1 MLACQ
6 GRDMV
11 QWSPLGWERQWVL
24 IHDEAFTIALASK
37 EDTDITPLQEAS
49 VVHLRARS
57 DVTLLL
63 RCRPREHYSFKL
75 HSSVNIIYCF
85 YTSKSA

>member
-11 QWSPLGWERQWVL
+11 QQSPLGWARLWVL

-37 EDTDITPLQEAS
+37 EDTAI
-49 VVHLRARS
+49 
-57 DVTLLL
+57 TLL
-63 RCRPREHYSFKL
+63 HTQAS
-75 HSSVNIIYCF
+75 IY
-85 YTSKSA
+85 AA